1 VADGGNVIHFNK
13 KSYEDLIRFIDEVN
27 SDLEKLFLKAQATM
41 SLDGSLGDSLR
52 PGSPGWTVIK
62 RLKDAATAFGNSV
75 HEKFTNLNGEW
86 TQYVTALKSAI
97 DFFEKH
103 DDLATSSAQDFLT
116 DHPDLGNLG
125 GGGGGGGRGG
135 GGSTGGASP

>member
-1 VADGGNVIHFNK
+1 VVDSGNVIHFNK
-13 KSYEDLIRFIDEVN
+13 ASYEDLIRFIDEVN
-27 SDLEKLFLKAQATM
+27 TDLETMFLKAQPTM
-41 SLDGSLGDSLR
+41 SLDGSLGETLR
-52 PGSPGWTVIK
+52 PGSPGWTVVK
-62 RLKDAATAFGNSV
+62 AVKDAAAGFGKSV
-75 HEKFTNLNGEW
+75 HEKFTNLNDEW
-86 TQYVTALKSAI
+86 TQYVTALRGAI